1 MRRAWI
7 GHSQLVRTVKL
18 VLPLAALA
26 ILSTLFLLPRPVDP
40 TRAIPLFGIDIEDL
54 ARDPRVTTASYA
66 GVLDDG
72 GALTVTAATLRTDQ
86 DGFSRLNATGLDMQL
101 DTPDGARLELRA
113 DSGRI
118 DQGTDLLTLRG
129 NVVLADATGY
139 RLRTEHL
146 TVALDRT
153 WLSATT
159 PVAGEAPAGR
169 LNAGGMELTRGDD
182 GAHLLVFTGGVELV
196 YRPD

>member
-1 MRRAWI
+1 MGLTQL
-7 GHSQLVRTVKL
+7 GHSRLVKAAKV

-40 TRAIPLFGIDIEDL
+40 TRAIPQFGIDIEDL
-54 ARDPRVTTASYA
+54 ARDPRVTEASYA

-86 DGFSRLNATGLDMQL
+86 DRFTRLNVTDVMLAL
-101 DTPDGARLELRA
+101 DTPDGARLAASART
-113 DSGRI
+113 GRI
-118 DQGTDLLTLRG
+118 DQGTDLMTLRG
-129 NVVLADATGY
+129 DVRIDDATGY

-153 WLSATT
+153 WISATT
-159 PVAGEAPAGR
+159 PVRGAGPGGT
-169 LNAGGMELTRGDD
+169 LTAGGMELTRGGD
-182 GAHLLVFTGGVELV
+182 GAHLLVFTSGVELI